1 MDEHVGTMDE
11 FIGPLVKEAAANKN
25 KSKSRRSEE
34 VENGVKEGCEAL
46 LGHLINSTDGTFPHS
61 TVSLFST
68 RSSLV
73 WFG

>member
-1 MDEHVGTMDE
+1 MDGHVGTMDE
-11 FIGPLVKEAAANKN
+11 FVGPMVRGAVDNKN

-34 VENGVKEGCEAL
+34 VENGVKEGCETL
-46 LGHLINSTDGTFPHS
+46 LGHLVNSTDGTFPHS